1 MAPYLHGRRG
11 SIHIIDLRQT
21 IRGLLRAQNF
31 LYHLVAE
38 GQQILWVGTKR
49 QVKGVIR
56 EAGERT
62 GMPIVTE
69 RWIGGTLT
77 NFSIIRSRLRRLEE
91 LESMEEDGTLA
102 QYSKKMVAT
111 LRRER
116 RKITRNLAG
125 IRDMAGVPGAM
136 IVVDPQREYNA
147 VREARKL
154 GVAVIGLCDTDCD
167 PSQVDIVIPGNDD
180 ALKSVRALIEILSS
194 SVEEG
199 ASNHRER
206 MAETDSAQRST
217 GDDAPMGDEPR
228 PTRGKTIK
236 SKGSAPKTEDST
248 PKSGL
253 PEAAATDE
261 PAATDATASA
271 GDDAPAADAAAA
283 DAATADEPK
292 AATADTAATTGEQTK
307 P

>member
-62 GMPIVTE
+62 GMPVVTE

-91 LESMEEDGTLA
+91 LESMEEDGSLSN
-102 QYSKKMVAT
+102 YSKKMVAT

-180 ALKSVRALIEILSS
+180 ALKAVRALIEILSQ

-206 MAETDSAQRST
+206 MAETDSAQRHS
-217 GDDAPMGDEPR
+217 GEDGPMGDEPR
-228 PTRGKTIK
+228 PTRGKTLP
-236 SKGSAPKTEDST
+236 SRGSAPKVD
-248 PKSGL
+248 P
-253 PEAAATDE
+253 AAGEE
-261 PAATDATASA
+261 PAVGAEAESKEAPADAPVE
-271 GDDAPAADAAAA
+271 APAAGADAVEPEVKVA
-283 DAATADEPK
+283 DAAGDPPSA
-292 AATADTAATTGEQTK
+292 
-307 P
+307 

>member
-62 GMPIVTE
+62 GMPVVTE

-91 LESMEEDGTLA
+91 LEKMEEDGSMSNH
-102 QYSKKMVAT
+102 SKKMGAT

-125 IRDMAGVPGAM
+125 IRDMGGIPGAM
-136 IVVDPQREYNA
+136 IVVDPQREFNA

-180 ALKSVRALIEILSS
+180 ALKAVRALIEILSQ

-206 MAETDSAQRST
+206 MAETDSAQRHS
-217 GDDAPMGDEPR
+217 GEDAPMGDEPR
-228 PTRGKTIK
+228 PTRGKKLPSK
-236 SKGSAPKTEDST
+236 SSAPKAGAA
-248 PKSGL
+248 KS
-253 PEAAATDE
+253 EE
-261 PAATDATASA
+261 PAAVAEAKSTDTPAAE
-271 GDDAPAADAAAA
+271 APAAEAPAAEAPAAEAPASEAEVKVA
-283 DAATADEPK
+283 DAAGDQPSA
-292 AATADTAATTGEQTK
+292 
-307 P
+307 